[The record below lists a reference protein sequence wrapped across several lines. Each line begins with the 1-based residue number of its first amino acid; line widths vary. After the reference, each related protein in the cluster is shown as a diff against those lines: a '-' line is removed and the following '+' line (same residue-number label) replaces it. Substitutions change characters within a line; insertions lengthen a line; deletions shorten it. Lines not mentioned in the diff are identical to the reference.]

1 MIISFYFYL
10 HIKVLAVGV
19 EAGSLREEAPKGR
32 PPTPCNDNFCVLNVI
47 KTHKCI
53 SEMLRE
59 VLGTDNVDEC
69 SLQTIK
75 TRMVYFFMDDIV
87 SRRARAFSY
96 DSHRRRFSDLNGR
109 VVENQLTDQQWHRDP
124 YLEDMPA
131 VSQRHIEKS
140 PIIIIS
146 DSDSDWYIIIFQ

>member
-1 MIISFYFYL
+1 MVAHHL
-10 HIKVLAVGV
+10 KA
-19 EAGSLREEAPKGR
+19 
-32 PPTPCNDNFCVLNVI
+32 
-47 KTHKCI
+47 
-53 SEMLRE
+53 
-59 VLGTDNVDEC
+59 
-69 SLQTIK
+69 
-75 TRMVYFFMDDIV
+75 RMVYFFMNDIV

-96 DSHRRRFSDLNGR
+96 DSHRRWFSDLNDR